1 MSSVFPYCAAQR
13 FMAEAIFALCL
24 VLSSVLFGQFAYAV
38 RPDSEQPVYVQA
50 DRWTYD
56 DLKQVNVLT
65 GRVIITKGKL
75 TIKGDRVI
83 VKQDAEGYQSM
94 TSYAEGRENLAYFR
108 QELNGAQGYIEGYG
122 KQIDYN
128 SQSEVTT
135 LTRRAM
141 VRRRLLPSERVL
153 DEVSGSVISYD
164 GQKERYWAS
173 AGHSAAEPG
182 QAAPRVRAMLSPHNA
197 ARHKT
202 LSPADPNLSLGT
214 SSPIERKISQ

>member
-1 MSSVFPYCAAQR
+1 MSRVFPYYATQR
-13 FMAEAIFALCL
+13 FMPEAIFALCL
-24 VLSSVLFGQFAYAV
+24 VLSSVVFGQSTYAV

-135 LTRRAM
+135 LTRCAM
-141 VRRRLLPSERVL
+141 VRRRLLPSEQVL

-173 AGHSAAEPG
+173 AGHATS
-182 QAAPRVRAMLSPHNA
+182 RVRAMLSPHYA
-197 ARHKT
+197 AGHKT
-202 LSPADPNLSLGT
+202 LSPVDSNLSLGT